1 MKFSHFPVIAL
12 AVLLLS
18 FPACDK
24 YSGNAE
30 GEVELYLL
38 ESYETAELS
47 CAIDKA
53 SVEIRKHPLIAYSDF
68 ISYNS
73 KKHIFTIKKSAAKDV
88 EELEHSVHG
97 LPFAVVA
104 DEDVIYTGYFWPSYS
119 SAICQWIVIDPFM
132 MFGENELRVQLGYP
146 GQLEGV
152 EIPDERNHE
161 AILDIFKR
169 DGKLID

>member
-88 EELEHSVHG
+88 EELEHSV
-97 LPFAVVA
+97 
-104 DEDVIYTGYFWPSYS
+104 IYTGYFWPSYS